1 MTIFI
6 GPDYKESK
14 DVSRL
19 AELCDIVKCVTDCK
33 PRNGKV
39 MPLTSKS
46 FDRFEGLFLVY
57 LDDRPIRNDITDALK
72 YFIVIIKKPVS
83 ASG

>member
-1 MTIFI
+1 V
-6 GPDYKESK
+6 G
-14 DVSRL
+14 RL
-19 AELCDIVKCVTDCK
+19 AELCEYDIVKCITDCK

-57 LDDRPIRNDITDALK
+57 LDERPIRNDIVDALK
-72 YFIVIIKKPVS
+72 YLNIAIQKSLS
-83 ASG
+83 ARRRK